1 MVRGESIAF
10 GVAGALFGVLVGWMI
25 GSQQTVVRPPAA
37 VQPTAAA
44 SDQATA
50 NSTAGTPPAP
60 RFDEARVAEL
70 RRVADESPRD
80 AAPRAQL
87 GNVYFDAERYSEA
100 IRWYEETLRLDPNN
114 VNVSTDLGVSYYYTN
129 QPDRAL
135 EQFDRSLGIDP
146 RHIKTMLNVGIVRAF
161 GKQDLDGAVNSWR
174 QVVELSP
181 DSPEG
186 RAAQQAIDTLAG
198 AHPTT
203 GTNQ

>member
-10 GVAGALFGVLVGWMI
+10 GVAGAFFGVLVGWMI
-25 GSQQTVVRPPAA
+25 GSQQTIVRSPAA
-37 VQPTAAA
+37 VQTTAPPETTASSPAGDPTA
-44 SDQATA
+44 T
-50 NSTAGTPPAP
+50 
-60 RFDEARVAEL
+60 RLDEARVAEL
-70 RRVADESPRD
+70 RRVADENPRD
-80 AAPRAQL
+80 ATPRTQL
-87 GNVYFDAERYSEA
+87 GNLYFDAERYSEA
-100 IRWYEETLRLDPNN
+100 IRWYEEVLRLDPND

-135 EQFDRSLGIDP
+135 AQFDLSLRIDG

-161 GKQDLDGAVNSWR
+161 GKQDLDGAITTWR

-186 RAAQQAIDTLAG
+186 RAAQQAIDTIAG
-198 AHPTT
+198 AHPAT